1 MMNKVKITQKQI
13 QAIYDFLSGM
23 SADERT
29 QKEVKILYSLYTP
42 KDIYIKYTSFEL
54 LPDNS
59 ISSLSILNC
68 IMPDGT
74 ENDCDAKFKT
84 LSERLEFESQMI
96 EMDIDANCN
105 LVLK

>member
-1 MMNKVKITQKQI
+1 
-13 QAIYDFLSGM
+13 M
-23 SADERT
+23 SYDERSRKNV
-29 QKEVKILYSLYTP
+29 QILYSIHTP
-42 KDIYIKYTSFEL
+42 KDIYVKYTSYEL
-54 LPDNS
+54 LEDNS
-59 ISSLSILNC
+59 ISSVYILNC

-74 ENDCDAKFKT
+74 VNDCDTKFKT